1 MRKYNFFHNN
11 VAITRKNFE
20 ANVPKNWESQ
30 IENFE
35 YSSGYYRAVELN

>member
-1 MRKYNFFHNN
+1 MRKYNFFHDG

-20 ANVPKNWESQ
+20 ENVPKNWELQ

-35 YSSGYYRAVELN
+35 YSSGYYRAVEIN